1 VGPVRETAAR
11 TPARRD
17 RHVDLLRA
25 VAICAVVLGHW
36 LLIAVQPAGGTIR
49 GFSAL
54 AVLTW
59 AQPVTWLFQ
68 VMPVFFMV
76 GGFAN
81 AASLRSRLRRP
92 DRTAATV
99 DWLLDRGARLAYP
112 TAVLLAV
119 VAAAAV
125 VAGLA
130 GVDRDQIGTATWLA
144 TLPLWFLVAYLA
156 AVLLTPV
163 MYAAHRRAGLAVPV
177 LLLLPVAVG
186 DVLRLRY
193 GQESYAYGNLLF
205 AWLALHQV
213 GFSWQDG
220 RLPARPRVAVPLL
233 AGGLAALVLLT
244 VAGPY
249 PVSMVTVPGA
259 PVQNSSPPTLALLSL
274 AVAQLGLALLL
285 RDRSQRWLERSRV
298 WMAVVAVN
306 SVVLTLF
313 LWHLVAAVLVIV
325 VLYLAGWLSAAPVG
339 SAAWLAGR
347 VPWVAACAVAL
358 TALVLPAGRVEA
370 RAAGAPRLT
379 GGPVSRGAPAAT
391 VAGYLAVVV
400 GLLWLAVAGQG
411 YHGLTGVPPGAVGLV
426 LAGTGAIGTVRAYRS
441 RSGRAHRSPAR

>member
-1 VGPVRETAAR
+1 
-11 TPARRD
+11 
-17 RHVDLLRA
+17 
-25 VAICAVVLGHW
+25 
-36 LLIAVQPAGGTIR
+36 
-49 GFSAL
+49 
-54 AVLTW
+54 
-59 AQPVTWLFQ
+59 
-68 VMPVFFMV
+68 

-81 AASLRSRLRRP
+81 AASLRSRLRQP
-92 DRTAATV
+92 DRAAATV
-99 DWLLDRGARLAYP
+99 DWLLDRGARLTYP

-130 GVDRDQIGTATWLA
+130 GVDRGQIGTATWLA

-177 LLLLPVAVG
+177 LLLVPVAAG

-193 GQESYAYGNLLF
+193 GHEAYAYGNLLF
-205 AWLALHQV
+205 AWLAIHQV

-259 PVQNSSPPTLALLSL
+259 PVQNSSPPTLALVAL

-285 RDRSQRWLERSRV
+285 RDRSQGWLQRSRA
-298 WMAVVAVN
+298 WLAVVAVN

-325 VLYLAGWLSAAPVG
+325 VLHLAGWLPTAPVG
-339 SAAWLAGR
+339 SAAWLLGR
-347 VPWVAACAVAL
+347 VPWVAACAVVL
-358 TALVLPAGRVEA
+358 VALVLPAGRVEA
-370 RAAGAPRLT
+370 RAAATTATT
-379 GGPVSRGAPAAT
+379 GRATGRGVAAAT
-391 VAGYLAVVV
+391 VAGYLAVVA
-400 GLLWLAVAGQG
+400 GLLWLAVAGRG
-411 YHGLTGVPPGAVGLV
+411 YHGVTGVPPAAVGLA
-426 LAGTGAIGTVRAYRS
+426 LLGTGTIGAVRAYRS
-441 RSGRAHRSPAR
+441 RSGRAHESPAR

>member
-1 VGPVRETAAR
+1 
-11 TPARRD
+11 PARRD

-36 LLIAVQPAGGTIR
+36 LLIAVRPTDGSVG

-81 AASLRSRLRRP
+81 AASLRSRLRQP
-92 DRTAATV
+92 DRAAATV
-99 DWLLDRGARLAYP
+99 DWLLDRGARLTYP

-130 GVDRDQIGTATWLA
+130 GVDRGQIGTATWLA

-177 LLLLPVAVG
+177 LLLVPVAAG

-193 GQESYAYGNLLF
+193 GQEAYAYGNLLF
-205 AWLALHQV
+205 AWLAIHQV

-220 RLPARPRVAVPLL
+220 RLPARPRVGVPLL
-233 AGGLAALVLLT
+233 AGGLAALVLLP

-259 PVQNSSPPTLALLSL
+259 PVQNSSPPTLALVAL

-285 RDRSQRWLERSRV
+285 RDRSQRWLERSRA
-298 WMAVVAVN
+298 WLAVVAVN

-313 LWHLVAAVLVIV
+313 LWHLVAAVLVIA
-325 VLYLAGWLSAAPVG
+325 VLHLAGWLPTAPVG
-339 SAAWLAGR
+339 SAAWL
-347 VPWVAACAVAL
+347 
-358 TALVLPAGRVEA
+358 
-370 RAAGAPRLT
+370 
-379 GGPVSRGAPAAT
+379 
-391 VAGYLAVVV
+391 
-400 GLLWLAVAGQG
+400 
-411 YHGLTGVPPGAVGLV
+411 
-426 LAGTGAIGTVRAYRS
+426 
-441 RSGRAHRSPAR
+441 